1 MKTLV
6 CLTLVQLFSVISNA
20 YILPLEII
28 LQKNAVL
35 AGTSIISVEQDVTFK
50 DAYKNV
56 VVKETWL
63 IEGDR
68 NLRLTAKGAGE
79 LRDSLSIAAVYNN
92 RNKTTL
98 SGKSRLSR
106 APGENFFEKYLAIK
120 SKDSFMSYIKELG
133 ISQNVRAGIA
143 KTFPFIEFPLDN
155 WLATLNINLTGT
167 LLCSQHAARLMVRR
181 RWGRIINI
189 ASVAGMRAV
198 GKGRTAYG
206 TSKAAVIGLTR
217 QIASEL
223 AEEGVT
229 ANAIAPGPVATPMTD
244 VLHSPEF
251 RAAYTSAIPM
261 KRYGRPEEIA
271 SIVSYLASESS
282 AYITGAVIPVD
293 GGLRRYQ
300 F

>member
-1 MKTLV
+1 MAAESDPKVAVVTGAAMGIGAAIAE
-6 CLTLVQLFSVISNA
+6 QLA
-20 YILPLEII
+20 RDGM
-28 LQKNAVL
+28 AVL
-35 AGTSIISVEQDVTFK
+35 VSDLNVQEAERTAQRFRDVGMSAAALQMDIGNAASISAAFANIEAEYGRCDVL
-50 DAYKNV
+50 V
-56 VVKETWL
+56 
-63 IEGDR
+63 
-68 NLRLTAKGAGE
+68 
-79 LRDSLSIAAVYNN
+79 NN
-92 RNKTTL
+92 
-98 SGKSRLSR
+98 
-106 APGENFFEKYLAIK
+106 
-120 SKDSFMSYIKELG
+120 
-133 ISQNVRAGIA
+133 AGIA

-155 WLATLNINLTGT
+155 WLATLNVNVTGT

-181 RWGRIINI
+181 HWGRIINI

-229 ANAIAPGPVATPMTD
+229 ANAVAPGPVGTPLTD

-271 SIVSYLASESS
+271 SIVSYLASEHS

-293 GGLRRYQ
+293 GGFMSAGALGA
-300 F
+300 

>member
-1 MKTLV
+1 MSSESNTRIAVVTGAAMGIGAAIAEQLARDGMTVLVSDVNLQEAEKTAQGFCDAGMSAAALQMDVGAADSISAAFASIDAKYGRCDVLV
-6 CLTLVQLFSVISNA
+6 
-20 YILPLEII
+20 
-28 LQKNAVL
+28 
-35 AGTSIISVEQDVTFK
+35 
-50 DAYKNV
+50 
-56 VVKETWL
+56 
-63 IEGDR
+63 
-68 NLRLTAKGAGE
+68 
-79 LRDSLSIAAVYNN
+79 NN
-92 RNKTTL
+92 
-98 SGKSRLSR
+98 
-106 APGENFFEKYLAIK
+106 
-120 SKDSFMSYIKELG
+120 
-133 ISQNVRAGIA
+133 AGIA
-143 KTFPFIEFPLDN
+143 KTFPFIEFPLDS

-181 RWGRIINI
+181 RWGRIVNI

-223 AEEGVT
+223 AGEGVT
-229 ANAIAPGPVATPMTD
+229 ANAISPGPVGTPMTD

-271 SIVSYLASESS
+271 SIVSYLASEGS

-293 GGLRRYQ
+293 GGFMAAGALGT
-300 F
+300 

>member
-1 MKTLV
+1 MSAESNTRVAVVTGAAMGIGAAIAEQLARDGMTVLVSDVNLQEAEKTAQGFRDAGMSAAALQMDVGAAASISAAFASIDAEYGRCDVLV
-6 CLTLVQLFSVISNA
+6 
-20 YILPLEII
+20 
-28 LQKNAVL
+28 
-35 AGTSIISVEQDVTFK
+35 
-50 DAYKNV
+50 
-56 VVKETWL
+56 
-63 IEGDR
+63 
-68 NLRLTAKGAGE
+68 
-79 LRDSLSIAAVYNN
+79 NN
-92 RNKTTL
+92 
-98 SGKSRLSR
+98 
-106 APGENFFEKYLAIK
+106 
-120 SKDSFMSYIKELG
+120 
-133 ISQNVRAGIA
+133 AGIA

-229 ANAIAPGPVATPMTD
+229 ANAIAPGPVGTPMTD

-293 GGLRRYQ
+293 GGFMSAGALGA
-300 F
+300 

>member
-1 MKTLV
+1 MSSESNTKIAVVTGAAMGIGAAIAEQLARDGMTVLVSDVNLQGAEKTAQGFRDAGMLAAALQMDVGAADSISAAFASIDAKYGRCDVLV
-6 CLTLVQLFSVISNA
+6 
-20 YILPLEII
+20 
-28 LQKNAVL
+28 
-35 AGTSIISVEQDVTFK
+35 
-50 DAYKNV
+50 
-56 VVKETWL
+56 
-63 IEGDR
+63 
-68 NLRLTAKGAGE
+68 
-79 LRDSLSIAAVYNN
+79 NN
-92 RNKTTL
+92 
-98 SGKSRLSR
+98 
-106 APGENFFEKYLAIK
+106 
-120 SKDSFMSYIKELG
+120 
-133 ISQNVRAGIA
+133 AGIA

-229 ANAIAPGPVATPMTD
+229 ANAIAPGPVGTPMTD

-293 GGLRRYQ
+293 GGFMSAGALGA
-300 F
+300 